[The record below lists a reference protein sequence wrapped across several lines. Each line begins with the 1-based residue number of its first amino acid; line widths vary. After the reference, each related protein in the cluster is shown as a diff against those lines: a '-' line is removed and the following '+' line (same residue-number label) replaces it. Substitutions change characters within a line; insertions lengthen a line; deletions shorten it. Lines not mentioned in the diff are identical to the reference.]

1 MDKLDKNSFRGCK
14 KGMFKSWIKKHEN
27 WALFQMLYLSVLTYS
42 NTKSNIDKNYMKVIV
57 EYRYISLQT
66 CQALSQSI
74 QTVVNMS
81 EAKIKCFLI

>member
-1 MDKLDKNSFRGCK
+1 
-14 KGMFKSWIKKHEN
+14 
-27 WALFQMLYLSVLTYS
+27 MLYLSVLTYS
-42 NTKSNIDKNYMKVIV
+42 NTKSNIGKNYMKVIV

-81 EAKIKCFLI
+81 KAKIKCFLI